1 MRLKRMLSLQ
11 TWQLNKTGFIYLFN
25 CPRYYKISDC
35 KKISIFDRG
44 QFLYQGR
51 CRLLGFKE
59 KLKELVNQGKS
70 INVGVAGAGQMGLSI
85 ISHLKDI
92 KGFRVCAVADKS
104 MSRVDRICG
113 SLGLN
118 RSDISEVE
126 NNNTGSVLNAN
137 LKDIFNGKKL
147 SDFQYGKTS
156 DAILSGKI
164 IFTNDFTL
172 LADIPEIDVVVD
184 ATGYTDVGAGVALT
198 ALLGNKDVVTLNVET
213 DITVGPI
220 LKKIADERKLVYT
233 LAAGDEPAVLME
245 LFDFA
250 DGLGFKVVCAGKG
263 KNNPLD
269 KHANPASLEEYA
281 AKKGSSCKMMTSFVD
296 GTKSMIEMACLSN
309 ATGLIPDCRG
319 MHSPK
324 AKIAELLSVFCL
336 KSDGGILE
344 KEGVVDF
351 VIGDL
356 APGVFLVFS
365 TKNKLTKDLLNY
377 LLMGEG
383 PNYLLYRPYHIPG
396 IETPLS
402 IAKAY
407 FERKP
412 WIVPSGSLVSEV
424 ITVAKKSLKKGEI
437 IDGIGGY
444 TVYGLIDR
452 YEVAARENLL
462 PVGLSNACILKKDL
476 AADEPVSIDDV
487 EFDSNS
493 LLAQLRKLQDDTIQN
508 GKKEFKEGLRSSAG

>member
-1 MRLKRMLSLQ
+1 M
-11 TWQLNKTGFIYLFN
+11 
-25 CPRYYKISDC
+25 
-35 KKISIFDRG
+35 
-44 QFLYQGR
+44 
-51 CRLLGFKE
+51 LGFKE
-59 KLKELVNQGKS
+59 KLVGLVKQGKS

-85 ISHLKDI
+85 ISHLNSI
-92 KGFRVCAVADKS
+92 KGFRVCAIADKS
-104 MSRVDRICG
+104 MLKVDRICG

-118 RSDISEVE
+118 RAGISEIE
-126 NNNTGSVLNAN
+126 NNDSGSVLNAN
-137 LKDIFNGKKL
+137 LKDMLACKKL
-147 SDFQYGKTS
+147 SDFSIKKTS
-156 DAILSGKI
+156 DAISSGKI
-164 IFTNDFTL
+164 IFTNDFAM
-172 LADIPEIDVVVD
+172 LAEIPEIDVVVD

-220 LKKIADERKLVYT
+220 LKKIAEERNLVYT

-250 DGLGFKVVCAGKG
+250 DGLGFKVICAGKG

-269 KHANPASLEEYA
+269 KHANPTSLEEYA
-281 AKKGSSCKMMTSFVD
+281 QKKGSSGKMMTSFVD

-309 ATGLIPDCRG
+309 ATGLVSDCRG

-344 KEGVVDF
+344 NEGVVDF

-365 TKNKLTKDLLNY
+365 TKSKLTKELLNY

-383 PNYLLYRPYHIPG
+383 PNYLIYRPYHIPG

-402 IAKAY
+402 IARAY

-412 WIVPSGSLVSEV
+412 WIVPAGSLVSEV
-424 ITVAKKSLKKGEI
+424 ITVAKKSLKSGEK

-452 YEVAARENLL
+452 YEAAARENLL
-462 PVGLSNACILKKDL
+462 PVGLSNGCILKRNK
-476 AADEPVSIDDV
+476 AVDEPVSMDDV
-487 EFDSNS
+487 EYNTLT
-493 LLAQLRKLQDDTIQN
+493 LLAQLRKLQDNTIQN
-508 GKKEFKEGLRSSAG
+508 VKPGS

>member
-1 MRLKRMLSLQ
+1 M
-11 TWQLNKTGFIYLFN
+11 
-25 CPRYYKISDC
+25 
-35 KKISIFDRG
+35 
-44 QFLYQGR
+44 
-51 CRLLGFKE
+51 LGFKE
-59 KLKELVNQGKS
+59 KLTALTKQGKS
-70 INVGVAGAGQMGLSI
+70 INVGVVGAGQMGLSI
-85 ISHLKDI
+85 ISHLNSI

-104 MSRVDRICG
+104 MTRTVSICG

-118 RSDISEVE
+118 RTDIFEAQNSY
-126 NNNTGSVLNAN
+126 TGSVLNAN
-137 LKDIFNGKKL
+137 LKDILAGDKIP
-147 SDFQYGKTS
+147 DFSFKKTS
-156 DAILSGKI
+156 DAISSGKI
-164 IFTNDFTL
+164 VFTNDFTM
-172 LADIPEIDVVVD
+172 LAEIPEIDVVVD
-184 ATGYTDVGAGVALT
+184 ATGYTDIGAGVALT
-198 ALLGNKDVVTLNVET
+198 ALLGNKDVVTLNDET

-250 DGLGFKVVCAGKG
+250 DGLGFKIVCAGKG

-281 AKKGSSCKMMTSFVD
+281 AKKGSSGKMMTSFVD

-309 ATGLIPDCRG
+309 ATGLISDCRG
-319 MHSPK
+319 MHGPK

-336 KSDGGILE
+336 KSDSGILE

-365 TKNKLTKDLLNY
+365 TKSRLTKELLNY

-402 IAKAY
+402 IARAY

-412 WIVPSGSLVSEV
+412 WIVPTDGLVSEV
-424 ITVAKKSLKKGEI
+424 ITVAKKSLKSGEK

-462 PVGLSNACILKKDL
+462 PIGLSNACILKNNK
-476 AADEPVSIDDV
+476 AEDEPVSIDDV
-487 EFDSNS
+487 EFDQNS
-493 LLAQLRKLQDDTIQN
+493 LLTQLRKLQDCTIQ
-508 GKKEFKEGLRSSAG
+508 KYKTEI

>member
-1 MRLKRMLSLQ
+1 MH
-11 TWQLNKTGFIYLFN
+11 
-25 CPRYYKISDC
+25 
-35 KKISIFDRG
+35 
-44 QFLYQGR
+44 
-51 CRLLGFKE
+51 LLGFKE
-59 KLKELVNQGKS
+59 KLNGLVKQGKS
-70 INVGVAGAGQMGLSI
+70 INVGVVGAGQMGLSI
-85 ISHLKDI
+85 ISHLSSI

-104 MSRVDRICG
+104 MSRIDRICG
-113 SLGLN
+113 SLDLK
-118 RSDISEVE
+118 RSDIFEVE
-126 NNNTGSVLNAN
+126 NSYSGSILNSN
-137 LKDIFNGKKL
+137 LKDILAGKKI
-147 SDFQYGKTS
+147 SDFSFKKTS
-156 DAILSGKI
+156 DAISSGRI
-164 IFTNDFTL
+164 VFSNDFAM
-172 LADIPEIDVVVD
+172 LAEIPEIDVIVD
-184 ATGYTDVGAGVALT
+184 ATGYTDIGAGVALT
-198 ALLGNKDVVTLNVET
+198 ALLGGKDVVTLNVET

-220 LKKIADERKLVYT
+220 LKKIADSRNLVYT

-250 DGLGFKVVCAGKG
+250 DGLGFKIICAGKG

-269 KHANPASLEEYA
+269 RHANPASLEEYA
-281 AKKGSSCKMMTSFVD
+281 AKRGSSGKMMTSFVD

-336 KSDGGILE
+336 QSEGGILE
-344 KEGVVDF
+344 REGVVDF

-356 APGVFLVFS
+356 APGVFLIFS
-365 TKNKLTKDLLNY
+365 TYNKLTKELLNY

-402 IAKAY
+402 IARAY

-412 WIVPSGSLVSEV
+412 WIVPAGGLVSEV
-424 ITVAKKSLKKGEI
+424 ITVAKKSLKKGEK

-444 TVYGLIDR
+444 SVYGLIDN
-452 YEVAARENLL
+452 YKISARGNLL
-462 PVGLSNACILKKDL
+462 PVGLSNNCVLKKNI
-476 AADEPVSIDDV
+476 AVDETISIGDV
-487 EFDSNS
+487 EYDPAT

-508 GKKEFKEGLRSSAG
+508 G

>member
-1 MRLKRMLSLQ
+1 MH
-11 TWQLNKTGFIYLFN
+11 
-25 CPRYYKISDC
+25 
-35 KKISIFDRG
+35 
-44 QFLYQGR
+44 
-51 CRLLGFKE
+51 LLGFKE
-59 KLKELVNQGKS
+59 KLNGLAKQGKS
-70 INVGVAGAGQMGLSI
+70 INVGVVGVGQMGLSI
-85 ISHLKDI
+85 ISHLNSI

-104 MSRVDRICG
+104 MAKVDQICS

-118 RSDISEVE
+118 RADIFEAE
-126 NNNTGSVLNAN
+126 NSYAGSVLNTN
-137 LKDIFNGKKL
+137 LKDILAGNKIQ
-147 SDFQYGKTS
+147 DFSFKKTS
-156 DAILSGKI
+156 DAISADKI
-164 IFTNDFTL
+164 VFTNDFTM
-172 LADIPEIDVVVD
+172 LAEIPEIDVVVD
-184 ATGYTDVGAGVALT
+184 ATGYTDIGAGVALT
-198 ALLGNKDVVTLNVET
+198 ALLGYKDVATLNVET

-250 DGLGFKVVCAGKG
+250 DGLGFNIICAGKG

-269 KHANPASLEEYA
+269 KHANPASLKEYA
-281 AKKGSSCKMMTSFVD
+281 AKKGSSGKMMTSFVD

-309 ATGLIPDCRG
+309 ATGLVPDCRG
-319 MHSPK
+319 MHSPR

-336 KSDGGILE
+336 KSGGGILE

-365 TKNKLTKDLLNY
+365 TQNKLTKELLNY

-396 IETPLS
+396 VETPLS
-402 IAKAY
+402 IARAY

-412 WIVPSGSLVSEV
+412 WIVPRGRLVSEV
-424 ITVAKKSLKKGEI
+424 ITVAKKSLKKGDM
-437 IDGIGGY
+437 IDGIGGFS
-444 TVYGLIDR
+444 VYGLIDR
-452 YEVAARENLL
+452 YEAAARENLL
-462 PVGLSNACILKKDL
+462 PIGLSDSCVLKYDK
-476 AADEPVSIDDV
+476 AADEPISIDDV
-487 EFDSNS
+487 EYDSVT

-508 GKKEFKEGLRSSAG
+508 AQTEV

>member
-1 MRLKRMLSLQ
+1 MQ
-11 TWQLNKTGFIYLFN
+11 
-25 CPRYYKISDC
+25 
-35 KKISIFDRG
+35 
-44 QFLYQGR
+44 
-51 CRLLGFKE
+51 LLGFKE
-59 KLKELVNQGKS
+59 KLKGLAKQGKS
-70 INVGVAGAGQMGLSI
+70 INVGVVGAGQMGLSI
-85 ISHLKDI
+85 ISHLNTI
-92 KGFRVCAVADKS
+92 KGFKVCAIADKS
-104 MSRVDRICG
+104 MAKVESICG

-118 RSDISEVE
+118 RTDISEAE
-126 NNNTGSVLNAN
+126 NNYCASVLNAN
-137 LKDIFNGKKL
+137 LKDILDGKKI
-147 SDFQYGKTS
+147 SDFSFKKTS
-156 DAILSGKI
+156 DAISSGRI
-164 IFTNDFTL
+164 VFTNDFTML
-172 LADIPEIDVVVD
+172 SEIPEIDVVID
-184 ATGYTDVGAGVALT
+184 ATGYTDIGAGVALT

-250 DGLGFKVVCAGKG
+250 DGLGFNIICAGKG

-269 KHANPASLEEYA
+269 KHANPTSVEEYA
-281 AKKGSSCKMMTSFVD
+281 AKKGSSGKMMTSFVD

-319 MHSPK
+319 MHSPR

-365 TKNKLTKDLLNY
+365 TKNKLTKELLNY

-383 PNYLLYRPYHIPG
+383 PNYLIYRPYHIPG

-402 IAKAY
+402 VARAY

-412 WIVPSGSLVSEV
+412 WIVPSGGLVSEV
-424 ITVAKKSLKKGEI
+424 ITVAKKSLKKGEK

-444 TVYGLIDR
+444 SVYGLIDR

-462 PVGLSNACILKKDL
+462 PIGLSSDCILKNDK
-476 AADEPVSIDDV
+476 AEDEPLLRDDV
-487 EFDSNS
+487 EFDSSS
-493 LLAQLRKLQDDTIQN
+493 LIAQLRKLQDDTIQN
-508 GKKEFKEGLRSSAG
+508 GKKEC

>member
-1 MRLKRMLSLQ
+1 
-11 TWQLNKTGFIYLFN
+11 
-25 CPRYYKISDC
+25 
-35 KKISIFDRG
+35 
-44 QFLYQGR
+44 
-51 CRLLGFKE
+51 LLGFKE
-59 KLKELVNQGKS
+59 KLNGLAKEGKS
-70 INVGVAGAGQMGLSI
+70 INVGVVGAGQMGLSI
-85 ISHLKDI
+85 ISHLNSI
-92 KGFRVCAVADKS
+92 KGFKVCAVADKS
-104 MSRVDRICG
+104 MERVDQICS
-113 SLGLN
+113 SLSLS
-118 RSDISEVE
+118 RRDIFEVE
-126 NNNTGSVLNAN
+126 NSYAGSILNTN
-137 LKDIFNGKKL
+137 LGNILAGKKV
-147 SDFQYGKTS
+147 SDFSFKKTS
-156 DAILSGKI
+156 EAISAGKI
-164 IFTNDFTL
+164 VFTNDFTM
-172 LADIPEIDVVVD
+172 LAEIPEIDIAVD
-184 ATGYTDVGAGVALT
+184 ATGYTDIGAGVALT

-220 LKKIADERKLVYT
+220 LKKIADERNLVYT

-250 DGLGFKVVCAGKG
+250 DGLGFKIICAGKG

-269 KHANPASLEEYA
+269 RHANPASLEEYA
-281 AKKGSSCKMMTSFVD
+281 SKKGSSGKMMTSFVD

-336 KSDGGILE
+336 KNEGGILE
-344 KEGVVDF
+344 REGVVDF

-356 APGVFLVFS
+356 APGVFLIFS
-365 TKNKLTKDLLNY
+365 TQNKLTKELLNY

-402 IAKAY
+402 IARAY

-412 WIVPSGSLVSEV
+412 WIVPSGGLVSEV
-424 ITVAKKSLKKGEI
+424 ITVAKKSLKKGEK

-444 TVYGLIDR
+444 SVYGLIDR
-452 YEVAARENLL
+452 YDTAAGDDLL
-462 PVGLSNACILKKDL
+462 PVGLSNNCVLKNNI
-476 AADEPVSIDDV
+476 AEDEPISKNDV
-487 EFDSNS
+487 EYDPAT

-508 GKKEFKEGLRSSAG
+508 AQTEV